1 MGSKG
6 VNLMKYKIMLML
18 SLMVTLTA
26 GCAKTNPVQTPPP
39 TEPVVETPA
48 PIEPTPEPTPETPE
62 ETPVGQPTPERP
74 AENTWLMD
82 KIVELGL
89 ENHKEIQV
97 DGGNLS
103 GYREPLVKV
112 NIGFG
117 DRDYWAFTNEH
128 GQLVVVLAENIILQN
143 DETEPVLSTGRYYRD
158 EAKVPGVEHKDLDEG
173 HVIADSLGGVSNAY
187 NITPQD
193 STLNR
198 HGDQAYMER
207 VIRDAGGANHFFAL
221 IEYPNTITH
230 IPSHYNYEYVVKG
243 NSVKDSYPNGNP
255 EKTPIKPTPTPN
267 PQTIPIPEPEP
278 RPTPSTSKI
287 RISDLNKAEESVK
300 ITNDGDTEVNIGG
313 WKLVSET
320 GNQSFTFP
328 KDTFINPG
336 QTIELVSGG
345 NVRPGEYVMAKGNIW
360 NNSSPDPAVLYDALG
375 NEVHRLDN

>member
-6 VNLMKYKIMLML
+6 VNLMKYKIILML

-26 GCAKTNPVQTPPP
+26 GCAKTNPVQTPPT

-48 PIEPTPEPTPETPE
+48 PIEATPEIPE
-62 ETPVGQPTPERP
+62 ETPVDQPTPERP

-89 ENHKEIQV
+89 ENHKEIKV

-103 GYREPLVKV
+103 GHREPLVKV

-143 DETEPVLSTGRYYRD
+143 DETEPVLSTGRYYPD

-198 HGDQAYMER
+198 HGDQAYMEK
-207 VIRDAGGANHFFAL
+207 VIRDAGGATHFFAL
-221 IEYPNTITH
+221 IEYPNTTTH
-230 IPSHYNYEYVVKG
+230 TPSHYNYEYVVKG
-243 NSVKDSYPNGNP
+243 NSVKDSFPNGNP
-255 EKTPIKPTPTPN
+255 EGSTNEP
-267 PQTIPIPEPEP
+267 IPIPEPQ
-278 RPTPSTSKI
+278 PTPSTSKV

-360 NNSSPDPAVLYDALG
+360 NNSSPDPAVLYDAGG

>member
-18 SLMVTLTA
+18 SLMITLTA
-26 GCAKTNPVQTPPP
+26 GCAKESPVQTPPTP
-39 TEPVVETPA
+39 ETAVETPA
-48 PIEPTPEPTPETPE
+48 PIEPTPEAPE
-62 ETPVGQPTPERP
+62 ETPVDQPTPERP

-89 ENHKEIQV
+89 ENHKEIKV

-103 GYREPLVKV
+103 GHREPMVKV

-198 HGDQAYMER
+198 HGDQAYMEK
-207 VIRDAGGANHFFAL
+207 VIRDAGGATHFFAL
-221 IEYPNTITH
+221 MEYTDESQ
-230 IPSHYNYEYVVKG
+230 IPSRYNYEYVVKG
-243 NSVKDSYPNGNP
+243 NSVKDSFPNGNP
-255 EKTPIKPTPTPN
+255 EGSITEP
-267 PQTIPIPEPEP
+267 IPIPEPQ
-278 RPTPSTSKI
+278 PTPSTSKI
-287 RISDLNKAEESVK
+287 RISDLNKVEESVK

-345 NVRPGEYVMAKGNIW
+345 NVRPGEYIIAKGNIW
-360 NNSSPDPAVLYDALG
+360 NNSSPDPAVLYDAEG